1 MPRRNL
7 VILTCMD
14 HRIDPLAV
22 LDLELGDAMVIRNPG
37 GRVTPE
43 LIRDLGILDQVAR
56 ARGSSLGELELIL
69 MQHTEC
75 GANALTSTD
84 PNSGVRADVEA
95 LAKDT
100 SIPNTLSV
108 TALVCETATGE
119 VEEVERRSPLRA

>member
-1 MPRRNL
+1 LPRRNL

-37 GRVTPE
+37 GRVTPD

-69 MQHTEC
+69 MQHTLC
-75 GANALTSTD
+75 GANALTSTE
-84 PNSGVRADVEA
+84 PREGVRTDIESLANEA
-95 LAKDT
+95 
-100 SIPNTLSV
+100 SIPGSV
-108 TALVCETATGE
+108 SVKGVVYDTETGR
-119 VEEVERRSPLRA
+119 VELVERRAPLRS